1 MTTILAIDDN
11 KNNLLTLQSVLEE
24 NIPNCNVIT
33 AESATNCIEL
43 AKQHNPDTILID
55 VIMPGI
61 DGFEACIMLK
71 SNVLTKS
78 IPVILLTALM
88 TDTNSKIKGL
98 EAGAEAFL
106 PKPIDT
112 SELIA
117 QTRAMIR
124 IKKAE
129 EKLQEKKQNLENMV
143 FEQAQKLITTNKDY
157 KQILD
162 NLGEGIGK
170 LDEKNNFTYINKAGA
185 DIFEYT
191 KEELINQKLKTIF
204 SEDWYK
210 VLMLESAKAVK
221 GEAAKFHIN
230 IYTKTGIKK
239 TLLIT
244 AMTDYDE
251 DGNYKGS
258 TGIFRD
264 VTKSLR
270 DEKLLKLQFDLAK
283 ITSATSDIKKIADA
297 LLNFALQSEDIDS
310 GEIYLFDKDEQMLK
324 LVSHKGL
331 SKRFTDS
338 GDFFS
343 GNDKH
348 LNLVMKK
355 KPVYGNYKN
364 MLKGKKPPGRTKE
377 GLLAAGIIPIIQN
390 GNLIA
395 VLNVASHK
403 FDKISDETKKTIDY
417 LVNQIKSALSRILA
431 EQENLNHIAKY
442 QSLVEGTKDAIL
454 TIKGGRVADCNKA
467 LVEMLNCKSKD
478 DIIGKSPLDFT
489 PKKTINGINYTE
501 KGLSAIKT
509 TLKNGSDEF
518 EWALL
523 KTDGTIIWVDARLSL
538 FSIENKRFI
547 SAILHDLTN
556 TRKQDE
562 EIRKF
567 KTITDSA
574 NYGCLLTDLDGNIIY
589 CNDAYAQ
596 MHKLSCS
603 YLKDRHI
610 SVFHTDKQ
618 MNKIEQINKKL
629 IKTGHYLTEEVWHID
644 KQGNQFPTLMNGV
657 LMKDDKNEPLYIS
670 TTAVNISDIKKYESD
685 LKQALEKANESDKL
699 KAAFL
704 ASISHELRTPL
715 NAVIGFSQ
723 ILGSELN
730 HDEVV
735 IYSNLIYESG
745 FHLKEIVEDIFYF
758 TLVKSGQEK
767 LNYFKID
774 PRLLLAEAH
783 KISLDVQKNCDK
795 PHIKLKLDIDKGKYA
810 ETIIS
815 DKEKVLHIFKLL
827 IKNAFKFTLEGNI
840 NIGFYTDDDNIPV
853 FFVKDTGIGIP
864 EEKLDIIFEFFRQA
878 DDSLS
883 RKYEGTGIGLAITHK
898 LIEMLGG
905 KIWVESKIEKG
916 SSFFFKLPLEPLK

>member
-11 KNNLLTLQSVLEE
+11 KNNLLTLKSILEE
-24 NIPNCNVIT
+24 NIPGCNVIT

-170 LDEKNNFTYINKAGA
+170 LDKKNNFTYINKAGA

-210 VLMLESAKAVK
+210 ILMYESAKAVK

-230 IYTKTGIKK
+230 IHTKTGIKK

-283 ITSATSDIKKIADA
+283 ITSATSDINKTADA
-297 LLNFALQSEDIDS
+297 LLSFALQSEDIDS
-310 GEIYLFDKDEQMLK
+310 GGIYLFDKDEQALK

-343 GNDKH
+343 GNDKQSK
-348 LNLVMKK
+348 LVMKK
-355 KPVYGNYKN
+355 KPVYGNYK
-364 MLKGKKPPGRTKE
+364 T
-377 GLLAAGIIPIIQN
+377 
-390 GNLIA
+390 
-395 VLNVASHK
+395 
-403 FDKISDETKKTIDY
+403 
-417 LVNQIKSALSRILA
+417 
-431 EQENLNHIAKY
+431 
-442 QSLVEGTKDAIL
+442 
-454 TIKGGRVADCNKA
+454 
-467 LVEMLNCKSKD
+467 
-478 DIIGKSPLDFT
+478 
-489 PKKTINGINYTE
+489 
-501 KGLSAIKT
+501 
-509 TLKNGSDEF
+509 
-518 EWALL
+518 
-523 KTDGTIIWVDARLSL
+523 
-538 FSIENKRFI
+538 
-547 SAILHDLTN
+547 
-556 TRKQDE
+556 
-562 EIRKF
+562 
-567 KTITDSA
+567 
-574 NYGCLLTDLDGNIIY
+574 
-589 CNDAYAQ
+589 
-596 MHKLSCS
+596 
-603 YLKDRHI
+603 
-610 SVFHTDKQ
+610 
-618 MNKIEQINKKL
+618 
-629 IKTGHYLTEEVWHID
+629 
-644 KQGNQFPTLMNGV
+644 
-657 LMKDDKNEPLYIS
+657 
-670 TTAVNISDIKKYESD
+670 
-685 LKQALEKANESDKL
+685 
-699 KAAFL
+699 FL
-704 ASISHELRTPL
+704 
-715 NAVIGFSQ
+715 
-723 ILGSELN
+723 
-730 HDEVV
+730 
-735 IYSNLIYESG
+735 
-745 FHLKEIVEDIFYF
+745 
-758 TLVKSGQEK
+758 QEK
-767 LNYFKID
+767 N
-774 PRLLLAEAH
+774 RR
-783 KISLDVQKNCDK
+783 
-795 PHIKLKLDIDKGKYA
+795 
-810 ETIIS
+810 
-815 DKEKVLHIFKLL
+815 
-827 IKNAFKFTLEGNI
+827 
-840 NIGFYTDDDNIPV
+840 
-853 FFVKDTGIGIP
+853 KD
-864 EEKLDIIFEFFRQA
+864 
-878 DDSLS
+878 
-883 RKYEGTGIGLAITHK
+883 
-898 LIEMLGG
+898 
-905 KIWVESKIEKG
+905 
-916 SSFFFKLPLEPLK
+916 